1 LARRL
6 AALLAAFLAYFA
18 ATAIGA
24 DALVHS
30 LFVLFGRI
38 QQYGKPRRFS
48 LAAGCHSLRFGA
60 LARRDK

>member
-1 LARRL
+1 L
-6 AALLAAFLAYFA
+6 AALLAASLAYFA

-38 QQYGKPRRFS
+38 QQYEKPRRRTPRRQCPLFFS
-48 LAAGCHSLRFGA
+48 
-60 LARRDK
+60 RRVP